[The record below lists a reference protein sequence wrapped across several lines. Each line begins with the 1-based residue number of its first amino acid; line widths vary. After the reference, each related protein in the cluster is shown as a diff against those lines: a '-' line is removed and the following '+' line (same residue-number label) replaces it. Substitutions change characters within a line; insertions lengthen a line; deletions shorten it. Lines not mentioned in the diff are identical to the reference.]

1 MSARSI
7 GGLQPEEEAEPPLEE
22 GLAPHSGEAGLLGE
36 EAGLL
41 GEGKSASR
49 TFVLP
54 FRVRELEALEV
65 QCLR

>member
-41 GEGKSASR
+41 GEG
-49 TFVLP
+49 T
-54 FRVRELEALEV
+54 EV
-65 QCLR
+65 GGADLA